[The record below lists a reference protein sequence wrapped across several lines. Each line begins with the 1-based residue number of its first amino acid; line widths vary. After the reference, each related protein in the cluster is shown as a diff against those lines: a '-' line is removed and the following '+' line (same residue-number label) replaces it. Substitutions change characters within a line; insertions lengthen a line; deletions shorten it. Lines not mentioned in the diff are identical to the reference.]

1 MGNLIFT
8 AKIFTFNKIF
18 TFLGLEKSPFNMFN
32 DIYPG
37 LEKFPFK
44 MFNDIYPGLQPPNFF
59 PIIESEFTL
68 KGQLPLI

>member
-1 MGNLIFT
+1 M
-8 AKIFTFNKIF
+8 FNDKNP
-18 TFLGLEKSPFNMFN
+18 GLEKS
-32 DIYPG
+32 
-37 LEKFPFK
+37 PFK